1 MSFTDR
7 HRALLGGCQ
16 SMRVRLA
23 VWPVLDTVE
32 LTWGTIISYD
42 KRPHVV
48 QARWEVYK
56 ALHDIGMSASQIG
69 RIVGRDHT
77 TVLHGL
83 KRLAK

>member
-1 MSFTDR
+1 MIPTER
-7 HRALLGGCQ
+7 HRALLSGCK
-16 SMRVRLA
+16 SIRVSLA
-23 VWPVLDTVE
+23 VWPILNTVE

-48 QARWEVYK
+48 RARWEVYK
-56 ALHDIGMSASQIG
+56 ALRDAGMSTPQIG

-77 TVLHGL
+77 TILHGL